1 MADGR
6 CGAGPVQYPGTRE
19 GRKKG
24 AKRKSSGAAAVTRS
38 LVMLDAPSFHVA
50 APSWI
55 RAWRPKPR
63 RARQPSRALPDRA
76 IVLDSSFLHRVASEN
91 HSTCRSCSS
100 STPMESW
107 TSFQKWQLHARCQP
121 CKPVRRPRRR
131 LSFLPRGRRGENYSR
146 PLFSFLYVGYFGSG
160 GERREVG
167 RARTRPRPAGRTV
180 AVARSTLTG

>member
-6 CGAGPVQYPGTRE
+6 CGARPVQCTGARE
-19 GRKKG
+19 DRKEQKG
-24 AKRKSSGAAAVTRS
+24 KKSSGAAVTRS

-107 TSFQKWQLHARCQP
+107 TSFQKWQLRARCQP

-131 LSFLPRGRRGENYSR
+131 LSFLPRGRRGENYSL
-146 PLFSFLYVGYFGSG
+146 PLFSFFLHWPEDISDDY
-160 GERREVG
+160 EATLQG
-167 RARTRPRPAGRTV
+167 RAGSDQADERHYAGRPAV
-180 AVARSTLTG
+180 LL